1 MSTFDHAKSI
11 HTLSAQ
17 PIEGVLRSA
26 SLQQKVFA
34 DRTVMFE
41 PGEGTNRA
49 LHLKSGWAMTYKILR
64 SGTRVVTDF
73 LLAGDIISIAATE
86 LAQETIYAITDVSCS
101 EFPDLVSESTHYGD
115 GLPRLLY
122 VQMLKRQARM
132 SERLTNIGRRD
143 GLERTGH
150 LLLEL
155 AIRSGKSPSPS
166 LDGFECPLR
175 QIDIGDAIGLSV
187 VHVNRVLKEMRL
199 NKLVWFRNG
208 LVEFPDRQRLV
219 DMVGS
224 ESDYLQPRARIS

>member
-1 MSTFDHAKSI
+1 MSNFDHAKSSQ
-11 HTLSAQ
+11 TLIVQ
-17 PIEGVLRSA
+17 PNEAVLRSGSA
-26 SLQQKVFA
+26 QQKIFA

-41 PGEGTNRA
+41 PGERTNRA

-73 LLAGDIISIAATE
+73 LLAGDVISIAATE
-86 LAQETIYAITDVSCS
+86 LAQETIYAITAVSCS
-101 EFPDLVSESTHYGD
+101 ELPDLVSESSHYGD

-132 SERLTNIGRRD
+132 SERLANIGRRD

-155 AIRSGKSPSPS
+155 AIRSGNSPRPN

-187 VHVNRVLKEMRL
+187 VHVNRVLKDMRL

-208 LVEFPDRQRLV
+208 IVEFPDRQRLV
-219 DMVGS
+219 DIVGF
-224 ESDYLQPRARIS
+224 ESDYLQPYARIS